1 MSNYDLSKILPHNPP
16 MILIDD
22 ILNYDLTQKT
32 LTAIVKITEDKLF
45 FDKSKNGISS
55 LVGIEFMAQ
64 TIGCYAYFRNNYK
77 PPKLGFLLGSRL
89 FNNALD
95 VFKNGENYKIKVNE
109 IFTDNQIV
117 VFDCIMYD
125 MHGEEIASATINV
138 YQTDN
143 VQEFLNKNE

>member
-64 TIGCYAYFRNNYK
+64 TIGCYAYFRNNCK
-77 PPKLGFLLGSRL
+77 PLKLGFLLGSRL

-143 VQEFLNKNE
+143 VQEFSNKNE

>member
-64 TIGCYAYFRNNYK
+64 TIGCYAYFRNNCK
-77 PPKLGFLLGSRL
+77 PPKLGFWLGSRL

>member
-45 FDKSKNGISS
+45 FDKSQNGISS

-64 TIGCYAYFRNNYK
+64 TIGCYAYFRNNCK

-89 FNNALD
+89 LNNALD

-143 VQEFLNKNE
+143 VQEFLNNNE

>member
-64 TIGCYAYFRNNYK
+64 TIGCYAYFRNNCK
-77 PPKLGFLLGSRL
+77 PAKLGFLLGSRL

>member
-64 TIGCYAYFRNNYK
+64 TIGCYAYFRNNCK
-77 PPKLGFLLGSRL
+77 HPKLGFLLGSRL

>member
-64 TIGCYAYFRNNYK
+64 TIGCYAYFRNNCK
-77 PPKLGFLLGSRL
+77 SPKLGFLLGSRL

>member
-64 TIGCYAYFRNNYK
+64 TIGCYAYFRNKCK

-95 VFKNGENYKIKVNE
+95 AFKNGENYKIKVNE

>member
-1 MSNYDLSKILPHNPP
+1 M
-16 MILIDD
+16 
-22 ILNYDLTQKT
+22 
-32 LTAIVKITEDKLF
+32 
-45 FDKSKNGISS
+45 
-55 LVGIEFMAQ
+55 
-64 TIGCYAYFRNNYK
+64 
-77 PPKLGFLLGSRL
+77 LGSRL

>member
-1 MSNYDLSKILPHNPP
+1 MSKYNLNKILPHKPP

-22 ILNYDLTQKT
+22 IKEVNLDEKT
-32 LTAIVKITEDKLF
+32 LTAIFRVYPEKLF
-45 FDKSKNGISS
+45 YETGKGINS
-55 LVGIEFMAQ
+55 LCGIEFMAQ
-64 TIGCYAYFRNNYK
+64 TIGCYAYFRNNCK

-143 VQEFLNKNE
+143 VQEKKKKNE

>member
-64 TIGCYAYFRNNYK
+64 TIGCYAYCK